1 MPVEWPAR
9 HCRSISNMDS
19 RKLIIAGLAVVTIVT
34 GTWLALWMTAVAPKP
49 QTATVLPTPRDL
61 AEFSLLDQNSKPFSR
76 ASFGGHWNLVF
87 FGFTHCPDICPLT
100 LQLLANAR
108 KQMQDAGQ
116 KLPPRIVL
124 VSVDPERDTP
134 EKIGEYV
141 GYFGDGIIGV
151 TGDLAE
157 IRNLTDGLGVFFE
170 KSNDDDGDYSVSH
183 SAVVIVVDPQSKFN
197 ALFSAPHDA
206 ANFAHDLPI
215 IMANQTENA
224 PLIAKDVVIARPIPG
239 VRMGAGYLS
248 LTNTTRQGIRITRV
262 TSPTFESVE
271 IHESVLE
278 DGISRM
284 VGLDEIEIL
293 PGRTVR
299 FEPGGKH
306 LMIRY
311 SVDTPKIVT
320 LHFHADDALL
330 LSVDTAVED

>member
-1 MPVEWPAR
+1 M
-9 HCRSISNMDS
+9 NS
-19 RKLIIAGLAVVTIVT
+19 RKQFVASVAVIAILT
-34 GTWLALWMTAVAPKP
+34 GTWLSLEVMKPIPLP
-49 QTATVLPTPRDL
+49 QTATVLPTPLDL
-61 AEFSLLDQNSKPFSR
+61 ANFSLLDQNSELFSR
-76 ASFGGHWNLVF
+76 GDFGGHWNLVF

-108 KQMQDAGQ
+108 KQMLDSGA
-116 KLPPRIVL
+116 KVLPRIVL

-134 EKIGEYV
+134 DKIGEYV
-141 GYFGDGIIGV
+141 SYFGDGVIGV

-157 IRNLTDGLGVFFE
+157 IRKLTDGIGVFFE
-170 KSNDDDGDYSVSH
+170 KSSVDDGDYSVNH

-206 ANFAHDLPI
+206 ASFAHDLPI
-215 IMANQTENA
+215 IMANQDAIA
-224 PLIAKDVVIARPIPG
+224 PLIANNVVIERPKPG
-239 VRMGAGYLS
+239 VRIGAGYLS
-248 LTNTTRQGIRITRV
+248 LTNTTRQGIRITKV
-262 TSPTFESVE
+262 TSPNFESVE

-284 VGLDEIEIL
+284 VRLDEIEIL

-311 SVDTPKIVT
+311 SVDTHNVVT
-320 LHFHADDALL
+320 LHFHADNALL
-330 LSVDTAVED
+330 LSVDTAVEE